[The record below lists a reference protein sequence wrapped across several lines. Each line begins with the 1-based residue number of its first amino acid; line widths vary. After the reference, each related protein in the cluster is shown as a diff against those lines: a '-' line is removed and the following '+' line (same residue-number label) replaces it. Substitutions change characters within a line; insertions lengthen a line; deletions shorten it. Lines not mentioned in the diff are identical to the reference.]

1 MPHLSHVFTLT
12 MKFASMSSIGSEMLW
27 THCGPKTFPIPS
39 RIFSMMMPNMGGV
52 PLNKTIITQWPGI
65 SPCSIY
71 PVYRILGLNVMKCYD
86 CSSWPTQWSLQGI
99 IHVRRC
105 EAAKALQERFPTRG
119 QTTAR
124 GDVLSAPVVQGCLL
138 SFWGKKSV
146 FFSGF
151 FLLMFGNI
159 FWKMLFLLIF
169 LGDPNSRMIWVK
181 YHKISWGMWKNMLW
195 TSCFRFFLLHRVV
208 GKRGTQKNPVV
219 CHGLSF
225 SSMFKK
231 VWVKTEEPFG
241 SHQRPQRNYFIWV
254 FASLLFDS

>member
-1 MPHLSHVFTLT
+1 MNTSIQIQQAYNILCIICVSRCHIYPMCLLWPWNSRQCRQLVQRCSGLTVDQKPFRSHRE
-12 MKFASMSSIGSEMLW
+12 SSVW
-27 THCGPKTFPIPS
+27 WCPI
-39 RIFSMMMPNMGGV
+39 GGV

-138 SFWGKKSV
+138 SFWGKKLYFSRV
-146 FFSGF
+146 FSPDVWKYFLKDAFSPDF
-151 FLLMFGNI
+151 PWRPKFQNDM
-159 FWKMLFLLIF
+159 
-169 LGDPNSRMIWVK
+169 SE
-181 YHKISWGMWKNMLW
+181 IS
-195 TSCFRFFLLHRVV
+195 
-208 GKRGTQKNPVV
+208 
-219 CHGLSF
+219 
-225 SSMFKK
+225 
-231 VWVKTEEPFG
+231 
-241 SHQRPQRNYFIWV
+241 
-254 FASLLFDS
+254 